1 MGGVLQKGAEGGRG
15 GQRGSEGGRKK
26 VALEMRAG
34 ATHTPVTQ
42 HTTHT
47 HITDSVFVFLTTVH
61 HTYLIEADGN
71 KIFHRLAKLF
81 PLKARRVVLR
91 DQEQRLRVVC
101 VSGVCMGRQY
111 R

>member
-1 MGGVLQKGAEGGRG
+1 M
-15 GQRGSEGGRKK
+15 
-26 VALEMRAG
+26 ALEMRAG

-47 HITDSVFVFLTTVH
+47 HITDSVFLTTVQ

-101 VSGVCMGRQY
+101 VSGVCIGRQY